1 MSASLKK
8 GIQSETFIWEL
19 FEVYQNVAA
28 QLSPFTRCFYEK
40 LLNKKASFKTVA

>member
-28 QLSPFTRCFYEK
+28 QLSPFTIYTLF
-40 LLNKKASFKTVA
+40 L